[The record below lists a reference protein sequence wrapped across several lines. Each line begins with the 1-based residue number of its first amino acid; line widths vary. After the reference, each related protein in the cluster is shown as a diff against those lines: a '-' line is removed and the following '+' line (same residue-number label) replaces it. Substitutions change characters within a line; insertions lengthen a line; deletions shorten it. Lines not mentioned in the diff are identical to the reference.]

1 MLEVKIVIIIIL
13 KLVLSFLALGAAAY
27 FDFKTHLVPDKLW
40 LIYGSLGLGL
50 SLFDL
55 VLFSSSAWLSFAIS
69 AGVTISLALAL
80 FYIGGFGGADSKALI
95 CLAVC
100 LPTAPFTPLLNAGG
114 LLPFE
119 MGFFPLIVFVDMLF
133 LACLSVVYFAARN
146 TVYFLRGGQL
156 FKAQTPVVRR
166 LVWFFTGF
174 KTKVLKGSEVFWVK
188 PLEAGEGEVWVS
200 SGLPMLVFLFAGFVF
215 ALLFGNIFWLLL
227 SSF

>member
-1 MLEVKIVIIIIL
+1 
-13 KLVLSFLALGAAAY
+13 
-27 FDFKTHLVPDKLW
+27 
-40 LIYGSLGLGL
+40 
-50 SLFDL
+50 

-133 LACLSVVYFAARN
+133 LACLSVVYFAAHN
-146 TVYFLRGGQL
+146 FAFWLRGGEL
-156 FKAQTPVVRR
+156 FSGKLPMVKKLT
-166 LVWFFTGF
+166 WFFTGF
-174 KTKVLKGSEVFWVK
+174 KLPVQVFPFWVK
-188 PLEAGEGEVWVS
+188 PLEPVSSDGEVWVS

-215 ALLFGNIFWLLL
+215 ALLFGNIFWMLL